1 MKIDMHIHTSRYSP
15 CSDID
20 PFALIPR
27 AAEAG
32 LSGIA
37 IVEHNALWSE
47 EDIRLLKRESGAE
60 DMCVFPGVEI
70 RSRHG
75 DLLIFGVRDL
85 SNIRPGDSARH
96 ILEAVHNSGGAVV
109 VAHPTRYGMGCDQ
122 IVLGMDFDGMEV
134 MSSNMC
140 ADEQD
145 RALAFSSCSGIKAVE
160 ASDAHTL
167 HSVGDYYTVFDAPI
181 TSIEQFV
188 SALKEGRFRMGS
200 APATGERVTDPVNGQ
215 GFA

>member
-1 MKIDMHIHTSRYSP
+1 MKFDIHIHTSRYSP
-15 CSDID
+15 CSSID
-20 PFALIPR
+20 PFELLPR

-47 EDIRLLKRESGAE
+47 EDIGLLKRESGA
-60 DMCVFPGVEI
+60 DNMCVFPGVEI

-75 DLLIFGVRDL
+75 DLLIFGLRDL
-85 SNIRPGDSARH
+85 RNIRPGDPARH
-96 ILEAVHNSGGAVV
+96 ILEAVHDRGGAVV

-122 IVLGMDFDGMEV
+122 ILLGMDFDGMEV

-145 RALAFSSCSGIKAVE
+145 RALALSSCSGIKAIG

-181 TSIEQFV
+181 ANIEQFV
-188 SALKEGRFRMGS
+188 SALREGRFRTVF
-200 APATGERVTDPVNGQ
+200 ATDSGEQLADTADGQ

>member
-1 MKIDMHIHTSRYSP
+1 MKFDIHIHTSRYSP

-20 PFALIPR
+20 PFELLPR

-32 LSGIA
+32 LAGIA

-47 EDIRLLKRESGAE
+47 EDIGLLKRESGA
-60 DMCVFPGVEI
+60 DNMCVFPGVEI

-85 SNIRPGDSARH
+85 RSIRPGDSARH
-96 ILEAVHNSGGAVV
+96 ILETVHDSAGAVV

-122 IVLGMDFDGMEV
+122 ILLGMDFDGMEV

-140 ADEQD
+140 AEEQD
-145 RALAFSSCSGIKAVE
+145 RALALSSCSGIKAIG

-181 TSIEQFV
+181 TNMEQFV
-188 SALKEGRFRMGS
+188 SALKEGRFRTS
-200 APATGERVTDPVNGQ
+200 VAPATGEQVTDTVD
-215 GFA
+215 A

>member
-1 MKIDMHIHTSRYSP
+1 MKFDIHIHTRRYSP

-20 PFALIPR
+20 PFELIPR
-27 AAEAG
+27 ALEVG

-47 EDIRLLKRESGAE
+47 EDIELLKRESAAE
-60 DMCVFPGVEI
+60 NVCVFAGVEI

-85 SNIRPGDSARH
+85 EGIRPGDSARH
-96 ILEAVHNSGGAVV
+96 ILEAVHDNGGAVV

-122 IVLGMDFDGMEV
+122 LLLGMEFDGIEV

-145 RALAFSSCSGIKAVE
+145 RALALSSCSGIKAIG
-160 ASDAHTL
+160 ASDAHALT
-167 HSVGDYYTVFDAPI
+167 SVGDYYTVFDTPI
-181 TSIEQFV
+181 DGIEQFV
-188 SALKEGRFRMGS
+188 SALREGLFRTVLGHGD
-200 APATGERVTDPVNGQ
+200 GEETEGTSY
-215 GFA
+215 